1 MALSH
6 GKEHEKDHHQ
16 TKDSRGLQNVIGDK
30 PLLQRRV
37 LGVTNDEAPKHSSNP
52 NPRAS
57 HFDHDSPNPNEP
69 DCWVSVPG
77 NGAILEAATGN
88 K

>member
-6 GKEHEKDHHQ
+6 DKEHEKDCHQ
-16 TKDSRGLQNVIGDK
+16 TKDSHGLQNVIGDK

-57 HFDHDSPNPNEP
+57 HFDHDNPNPNEP
-69 DCWVSVPG
+69 GCWVSVPG